1 MSFNLAS
8 SAADAS
14 ANSLASPRG
23 GAASGLE
30 RTPPPMRAASMAAR
44 YLLESMT
51 LSEAEL
57 DGAFLETMGRLKRHD
72 PAQYQSLARL
82 ARRDPGYRL
91 LLRRTLLDAIIA
103 VQLAALIEEDDLF
116 ELTLE
121 NMNFRCRHHDAMA
134 VVETVMLMFASDEN
148 ESRLGFILAV
158 MNPDSVI

>member
-1 MSFNLAS
+1 MSINLAS
-8 SAADAS
+8 SVAD
-14 ANSLASPRG
+14 SLANLKV
-23 GAASGLE
+23 GAASDLE
-30 RTPPPMRAASMAAR
+30 RTPPPMRAASMASR

-72 PAQYQSLARL
+72 PVQYQSLARL

-103 VQLAALIEEDDLF
+103 VQLAALIEENDLF

-134 VVETVMLMFASDEN
+134 VVETVILMFASDEN
-148 ESRLGFILAV
+148 ESRLGYILAV

>member
-1 MSFNLAS
+1 MSLNLPSTAPRS
-8 SAADAS
+8 PGSA
-14 ANSLASPRG
+14 
-23 GAASGLE
+23 
-30 RTPPPMRAASMAAR
+30 PPMQPASMAAR

-72 PAQYQSLARL
+72 PMQYQTLARH

-121 NMNFRCRHHDAMA
+121 NMNFRCRHQDAMA
-134 VVETVMLMFASDEN
+134 VVETVILMFATNEN
-148 ESRLGFILAV
+148 ENRLGYIFAV